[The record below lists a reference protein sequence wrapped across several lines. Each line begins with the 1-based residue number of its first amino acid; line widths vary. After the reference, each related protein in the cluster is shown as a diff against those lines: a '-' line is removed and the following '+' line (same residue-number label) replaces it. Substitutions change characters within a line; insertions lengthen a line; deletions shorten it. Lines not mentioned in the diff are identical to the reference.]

1 MNRRLPAV
9 VLLVLGALAAAG
21 CSGSDDRSEPDE
33 LRIAM
38 RSDIRGTNPGVER
51 DVVTDDVMLH
61 VVEPL
66 VTYRADLSTAPLLA
80 EAVEI
85 TEDGRV
91 YTFTLREGVT
101 FHNGAPL
108 TAAEVKWTWERILDP
123 ATNWLCRN
131 WYDGSRGL
139 AIESVEAVDPRT
151 VRFTLDRPSS
161 LLLDRMANVQ
171 CNSGIIHPDSLN
183 ADGSWSRPIGTGP
196 YRLAEWRR
204 GEFVRLEQHE
214 GYLSPPGET
223 DGLAGNRS
231 PSVATLKWLII
242 PESAAAKAALLSGQV
257 HLVYGLQATDVP
269 DLESSPDVVVH
280 RGQSL
285 DWNVL
290 LMQTEEGPM
299 ADPRLRRAV
308 AMALDTEAMA
318 EVVTQDISAPNPSV
332 VATAS
337 RYHDA
342 CHEQGY
348 GHDPAAARRLLQ
360 EAGYEGAPLV
370 IQTNRRFPNMYDVAL
385 LAQNMLASAG
395 INAEL
400 EVLEWTTQL
409 DNYYRGAFQLMA
421 FGYTGRTDPA
431 LAYEAVLGDKSD
443 NAFFQWQ
450 DEIAMELLAETTRIT
465 EPAARGER
473 FCRIHQRMLDD
484 VPMLNLFN
492 HYGIDATRAG
502 TDGYA
507 MWPGLKP
514 RLWMVRFARPGS

>member
-1 MNRRLPAV
+1 V
-9 VLLVLGALAAAG
+9 AAG
-21 CSGSDDRSEPDE
+21 CSDSGTHANPDE

-38 RSDIRGTNPGVER
+38 RADIRGTNPGVER

-80 EAVEI
+80 EAIDVSN
-85 TEDGRV
+85 DGRI

-101 FHNGAPL
+101 FHNGDPL

-123 ATNWLCRN
+123 DTHWLCRN
-131 WYDGSRGL
+131 WYDGSGGL
-139 AIESVEAVDPRT
+139 AIEAVEAVDART

-161 LLLDRMANVQ
+161 LLLDRMANIQ
-171 CNSGIIHPDSLN
+171 CNSGIIHPDSVT
-183 ADGSWSRPIGTGP
+183 ADGSWSGPIGTGP

-204 GEFVRLEQHE
+204 GEYVRLEQHE
-214 GYLSPPGET
+214 GYRSPPGDT

-231 PSVATLKWLII
+231 PAVSALKWLII
-242 PESAAAKAALLSGQV
+242 PEAAAAKAALLSGQV

-269 DLESSPDVVVH
+269 DLESSPDVQVH

-290 LMQTEEGPM
+290 LMKNDEGPM

-308 AMALDTEAMA
+308 AMALDVEAMA
-318 EVVTQDISAPNPSV
+318 EVVTQGISTPNPSV
-332 VATAS
+332 VAAAS
-337 RYHDA
+337 RYHGS

-348 GHDPAAARRLLQ
+348 GHDPEAVQRLLQ
-360 EAGYEGAPLV
+360 EAGYEGEQLV
-370 IQTNRRFPNMYDVAL
+370 IQTNRRFQNMYDVAL
-385 LAQNMLASAG
+385 LAQNMLGLVG

-409 DNYYRGAFQLMA
+409 DNYYEGAFELMA
-421 FGYTGRTDPA
+421 FGYSGRTDPA
-431 LAYEAVLGDKSD
+431 LAYEAVLGDKSE
-443 NAFFQWQ
+443 NAFFQWE
-450 DEIAMELLAETTRIT
+450 DETAMELLAETTRIVDPT
-465 EPAARGER
+465 ARGER
-473 FCRIHQRMLDD
+473 FCRIHEQMLED

-492 HYGIDATRAG
+492 HYGIDATRA
-502 TDGYA
+502 DIEGYA
-507 MWPGLKP
+507 IWAGLKP
-514 RLWMVRFARPGS
+514 RLWMVRFAQPGS